1 MDNLIGDIV
10 IGLAQALISL
20 WKLWLMLG
28 IVYGVLLFIRYSKL
42 QIEKDFKSERFKK
55 GEKWRNERDLL
66 YWLRGMKPS
75 EFEEY
80 IADLFRRRGFT
91 TKTVGGRS
99 DGGIDVIATKDG
111 VKHYIQCKKF
121 ITSKVGVGDVR
132 NFYGALA
139 DHLADGKG
147 YFITTNVFTLEAEQF
162 VEDKP
167 IELIDG
173 QALVRLIRSVEKKS
187 KASTASEASENAS
200 LMCPECG
207 GKLVVRNGKHG
218 EFYGCS
224 NFPKCRYTKEKR

>member
-1 MDNLIGDIV
+1 MDNIFGEILIGLIE
-10 IGLAQALISL
+10 ALFSM
-20 WKLWLMLG
+20 WELWLLLG
-28 IVYGVLLFIRYSKL
+28 AFYGVLLFIKYSKIQL
-42 QIEKDFKSERFKK
+42 DKDIQGDRFAK
-55 GEKWRNERDLL
+55 GAKWRNDRDVL
-66 YWLRGMKPS
+66 YWLRGMTPS

-80 IADLFRRRGFT
+80 IADLFSRLGYS
-91 TKTVGGRS
+91 TKKVGGRS

-147 YFITTNVFTLEAEQF
+147 YFITTNVFTLEAEKF
-162 VEDKP
+162 AEDKP

-173 QALVRLIRSVEKKS
+173 QALVRLIRSVEKHNKNFTIP
-187 KASTASEASENAS
+187 KRAP
-200 LMCPECG
+200 LICPECG
-207 GKLVVRNGKHG
+207 GTLVVRKGKRG

-224 NFPKCRYTKEKR
+224 NFPKCRYTKEK